1 VSWHTFAIAIHK
13 ETPKQFPFFSLVCQM
28 FSDPITLLLLVLVFL
43 IAISC
48 HEASH
53 ALAAHKLGDIT
64 PKSEGRLT
72 LNPLAHLDII
82 GTIAIFLFSF
92 GWGKPVRVNPRN
104 FENRRRDMM
113 LVAFAGPA
121 ANFALAFVATGLLTL
136 GFSEYSSGILHQFLY
151 MLAWLNALLGV
162 FNLIPLP
169 PLDGGSVLIGLLPK
183 NLAPTVEEFLM
194 IHGQVTF
201 FVLLG
206 IDIFFGI
213 PIITGPIVFVAENIL
228 LFFRL
233 VFAF

>member
-1 VSWHTFAIAIHK
+1 
-13 ETPKQFPFFSLVCQM
+13 M
-28 FSDPITLLLLVLVFL
+28 FSDPITLLLLVIVFL
-43 IAISC
+43 IAISF

-72 LNPLAHLDII
+72 LNPLAHLDIF
-82 GTIAIFLFSF
+82 GTIAIFIFSF

-104 FENRRRDMM
+104 FDDRRRDMM

-121 ANFALAFVATGLLTL
+121 ANFALAFVATGILVLF
-136 GFSEYSSGILHQFLY
+136 FSVPTGGMLY
-151 MLAWLNALLGV
+151 EFFFMLAWLNALLGV

-183 NLAPTVEEFLM
+183 RIAPSVEEVLA
-194 IHGQVTF
+194 IHGQVIF

-206 IDIFFGI
+206 IDIFFQI
-213 PIITGPIVFVAENIL
+213 PIITGPIFFVAEHIL
-228 LFFRL
+228 LFFRM